1 MKDLPI
7 KALFFTFTLALL
19 GLIGCQNSAKKEC
32 EEKNWRQQA
41 YMDALNGIP
50 LKNFKKTQ
58 EQCQKRFNIEIQNEI
73 YKEGYD
79 LGLVK
84 LCTREQGFEFGINGK
99 EYFGTCQERDE
110 DTFLKSYRFGR
121 LEYLKKLRQHLN
133 TEIQESEGRV
143 WRKQNEYELEANS
156 NPTAAREAYDVLES
170 YRSELLRL
178 QEEQTRL
185 NKRITDLEAMLK
197 KSPSTTH

>member
-1 MKDLPI
+1 MKFTHL
-7 KALFFTFTLALL
+7 KALFILPILLLMSLA
-19 GLIGCQNSAKKEC
+19 GCQNTAKKDC
-32 EEKNWRQQA
+32 EDKNWRQQA

-50 LKNFKKTQ
+50 LKNFQKIQ
-58 EQCQKRFNIEIQNEI
+58 EFCQKRFNIEIQNEI

-84 LCTREQGFEFGINGK
+84 LCTPIQGFEFGKNGQ
-99 EYFGTCQERDE
+99 EYRGTCRERDE
-110 DTFLKSYRFGR
+110 DSFLKSYRQGR
-121 LEYLKKLRQHLN
+121 LEFLKKARQQL
-133 TEIQESEGRV
+133 TIEIQESEGRV

-178 QEEQTRL
+178 QEEHTQL
-185 NKRITDLEAMLK
+185 NKRIADLESILK
-197 KSPSTTH
+197 LSTTK